1 MTTHHVEAR
10 DFQQEGS
17 AILLSFRLLSED
29 EQKIAYAIL
38 EGMRLQRNLDMARSD
53 SKNSEKICS
62 KKGD

>member
-1 MTTHHVEAR
+1 MTTHNVEAR

-17 AILLSFRLLSED
+17 AILLGFRLLSED

-53 SKNSEKICS
+53 SKNSEKICNR
-62 KKGD
+62 KGD